1 MAQIEFQVLGEPN
14 AQMRHRSFK
23 RGKFSGTYDPS
34 MDKKNDFLSVIQ
46 QKAPKEPLEGPIGI
60 TIIFY
65 LGRPKSHYG
74 TGAKSSMLKDNAPEF
89 HTCKKD
95 LDNCVKFATDSMN
108 HIFYKDDSQ
117 ICRLLSEKLYSE
129 SPRTY
134 ILIQTL

>member
-1 MAQIEFQVLGEPN
+1 MEIELTMLGEPN
-14 AQMRHRSFK
+14 AQMRHRTVNKGNF
-23 RGKFSGTYDPS
+23 RGNYDPS

-46 QKAPKEPLEGPIGI
+46 EKAPKEPLTGPIGI

-65 LGRPKSHYG
+65 FGRPHSHYG
-74 TGAKSSMLKDNAPEF
+74 TGAKSSMLKDSAPEF

-117 ICRLLSEKLYSE
+117 ICRLFSEKLYSE